1 MKLKSKVV
9 AALTSA
15 AMAVSLCGFAP
26 AAALADGVV
35 QGAQPGPIPA
45 QLPFTASFN
54 GQDLPVLSVITGG
67 YEYTEFGKP
76 EPTRVDVYEI
86 GIPANCTAVDLQ
98 LSEASILYNYSEDG
112 QYLAGYLDDPTVG
125 TTSTTVSVDSSKSNM
140 DGSTEPADGKP
151 DFIQV
156 QNPYNADWTGG
167 DLKYA
172 ITFVEE
178 VPTVVF
184 PQVIKVGTRAKALTK
199 AAVDKKKRVVSFSVS
214 GAQTELTWTLGP
226 ASKKAGLK
234 VAATARGKVKVTV
247 PKGTKTG
254 SYKLTVWAKKKAGEY
269 KASNK
274 LTLKVTVAKKVA
286 VAV

>member
-35 QGAQPGPIPA
+35 QGVEASDELPATIPFEA
-45 QLPFTASFN
+45 TYN
-54 GQDLPVLSVITGG
+54 GEPLPVVSVYKRG
-67 YEYTEFGKP
+67 YEYTEYGNP
-76 EPTRVDVYEI
+76 EPAVVDVYVVAV
-86 GIPANCTAVDLQ
+86 PVNCTSVDLAF
-98 LSEASILYNYSEDG
+98 ASNKLVYNYNSTGELKSDFYPTDYLCVGESAPSVKVDIDG
-112 QYLAGYLDDPTVG
+112 NG
-125 TTSTTVSVDSSKSNM
+125 
-140 DGSTEPADGKP
+140 EP

-156 QNPYNADWTGG
+156 QDLYKPDWTGG
-167 DLKYA
+167 ALNYA
-172 ITFVEE
+172 ITFTKEI
-178 VPTVVF
+178 PTY
-184 PQVIKVGTRAKALTK
+184 VIAQRISSKTKAKALTK

-214 GAQTELTWTLGP
+214 GAQTELAWTLGA

-234 VAATARGKVKVTV
+234 VAATAKGKVKVTV

-254 SYKLTVWAKKKAGEY
+254 SYKLTVWAKEKAGEY